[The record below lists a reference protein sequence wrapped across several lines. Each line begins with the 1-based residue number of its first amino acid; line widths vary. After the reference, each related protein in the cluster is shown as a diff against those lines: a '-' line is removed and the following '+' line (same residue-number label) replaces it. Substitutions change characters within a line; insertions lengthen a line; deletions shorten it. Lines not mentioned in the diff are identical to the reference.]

1 MANVTIRDVAKK
13 AGVGVGTVSRV
24 LNRNP
29 AVREA
34 TRLKVLAAIEELE
47 FTPSP
52 IARRLSL
59 GKTMTVAVIAPF
71 FVRPSY
77 VERFRGLDAV
87 FAESEYDFI
96 LYNVETTTRRDHY
109 FRELGRSDKVDGLLI
124 MSLVPTD
131 NTVESFINA
140 GIPTVL
146 VDATHPRLSH
156 IIVDDFKG
164 GYKATKH
171 LIDLGHQKI
180 GYLSDLMYE
189 NPFNFQP
196 VIDRYKGYR
205 QALADANIP
214 FRPEYHRQGE
224 LSRRASK
231 ILAAEMLTLPN
242 PPTAIFAYSDI
253 QAFGVLRA
261 AEELGINVPG
271 SLSVIGYD
279 DIETA
284 EYLHLTTI
292 QQQLLESG
300 RKGAS
305 LLLEEIN
312 NPPQQP
318 REIVLPTKLIKRYTT
333 ASLSKHTQI
342 TEITLA
348 TGKS

>member
-1 MANVTIRDVAKK
+1 MASVTIRDVAKK

-34 TRLKVLAAIEELE
+34 TRQKVLDAIEELE

-71 FVRPSY
+71 FVRASY
-77 VERFRGLDAV
+77 VERFRGLDKV
-87 FAESEYDFI
+87 LAESEYDFV
-96 LYNVETTTRRDHY
+96 LYNVETTARRDHY
-109 FRELGRSDKVDGLLI
+109 FRELARNDRVDGLLI
-124 MSLVPTD
+124 MSLSPPDPVVD
-131 NTVESFINA
+131 SFVSA

-156 IIVDDFKG
+156 IIVDDVEG

-171 LIDLGHQKI
+171 LIALGHRKI
-180 GYLSDLMYE
+180 AYLSDHMHE

-205 QALADANIP
+205 KALAEEDIP

-224 LSRRASK
+224 LSRRAAK
-231 ILAAEMLTLPN
+231 IVAKELLTLPD
-242 PPTAIFAYSDI
+242 PPTAVFAYSDT

-261 AEELGINVPG
+261 AEELGISVPEDV
-271 SLSVIGYD
+271 SVIGYD
-279 DIETA
+279 DIEIT

-292 QQQLLESG
+292 RQELFQSG
-300 RKGAS
+300 QRGAK

-312 NPPQQP
+312 DPTTPPQKVILST
-318 REIVLPTKLIKRYTT
+318 ELIQRKTT
-333 ASLSKHTQI
+333 AKVKQV
-342 TEITLA
+342 
-348 TGKS
+348 

>member
-1 MANVTIRDVAKK
+1 MASVTIRDVAKK

-29 AVREA
+29 AVRET

-71 FVRPSY
+71 FVRASY
-77 VERFRGLDAV
+77 VERFRGLDKV
-87 FAESEYDFI
+87 LAESEYDFV
-96 LYNVETTTRRDHY
+96 LYNVETTARRDRY
-109 FRELGRSDKVDGLLI
+109 FRELARNDRVDGLLI
-124 MSLVPTD
+124 MSLAPTD
-131 NTVESFINA
+131 HTVDTFINA

-156 IIVDDFKG
+156 IIIDDLEG
-164 GYKATKH
+164 GYQATKH
-171 LIDLGHQKI
+171 LIDLGHHKI
-180 GYLSDLMYE
+180 AYLSDHMHE

-205 QALADANIP
+205 KALAEADIP
-214 FRPEYHRQGE
+214 FCPEYHRQGE
-224 LSRRASK
+224 LSRRAAK
-231 ILAAEMLTLPN
+231 QLARDLLTLPD
-242 PPTAIFAYSDI
+242 PPTAIFAYSDT

-261 AEELGINVPG
+261 AEELDINVPG
-271 SLSVIGYD
+271 DVSVIGYD
-279 DIETA
+279 DIEIT

-292 QQQLLESG
+292 RQKLFQSG
-300 RKGAS
+300 QRGAK

-312 NPPQQP
+312 DPAAQPQK
-318 REIVLPTKLIKRYTT
+318 IILPTELIQRKTT
-333 ASLSKHTQI
+333 AKV
-342 TEITLA
+342 
-348 TGKS
+348 K

>member
-1 MANVTIRDVAKK
+1 MASVTIRDVAKK

-29 AVREA
+29 AVRET
-34 TRLKVLAAIEELE
+34 TRRKVLAAIEELE

-77 VERFRGLDAV
+77 VERLRGLDTI

-96 LYNVETTTRRDHY
+96 LYNVETTSRRDRY
-109 FRELGRSDKVDGLLI
+109 FREMARSDRVDGLLI

-131 NTVESFINA
+131 NTVESFMNA

-146 VDATHPRLSH
+146 VDAVHPRLSH
-156 IIVDDFKG
+156 IIIDDLKG
-164 GYKATKH
+164 GYQATKH
-171 LIDLGHQKI
+171 LIDLGHRKI
-180 GYLSDLMYE
+180 GYLSDHMYE

-205 QALADANIP
+205 QALNEAGIP
-214 FRPEYHRQGE
+214 FYPEYHRQSE
-224 LSRRASK
+224 LSRRAAK
-231 ILAAEMLTLPN
+231 KVAKEILSLPD
-242 PPTAIFAYSDI
+242 PPTAIFAYSDT

-261 AEELGINVPG
+261 AEELGISVPDD
-271 SLSVIGYD
+271 LSVIGYD
-279 DIETA
+279 DIEIS

-292 QQQLLESG
+292 RQQLFQSG
-300 RKGAS
+300 VEGAKQ
-305 LLLEEIN
+305 LLEEIDTQHIE
-312 NPPQQP
+312 PT
-318 REIVLPTKLIKRYTT
+318 EIVLPTELITRKTT
-333 ASLSKHTQI
+333 TPLASS
-342 TEITLA
+342 
-348 TGKS
+348 

>member
-1 MANVTIRDVAKK
+1 MASVTIRDVAKK

-34 TRLKVLAAIEELE
+34 TRRKVLAAIEELE

-77 VERFRGLDAV
+77 VERLRGLDTV

-96 LYNVETTTRRDHY
+96 LYNVETTARRDRY
-109 FRELGRSDKVDGLLI
+109 FREIVRSDRVDGLLI

-131 NTVESFINA
+131 NTVESFMNA

-146 VDATHPRLSH
+146 VDAVHPRLSH
-156 IIVDDFKG
+156 IIIDDQKG

-171 LIDLGHQKI
+171 LIDLGHHKI
-180 GYLSDLMYE
+180 GYLSDHMYE

-205 QALADANIP
+205 QALEEADIP
-214 FRPEYHRQGE
+214 FHPEYHRQSE
-224 LSRRASK
+224 LSRRVAK
-231 ILAAEMLTLPN
+231 KVAKEMLTLPD
-242 PPTAIFAYSDI
+242 PPTAIFAYSDT

-261 AEELGINVPG
+261 AEELGITVPED
-271 SLSVIGYD
+271 LSVIGYD
-279 DIETA
+279 DIEIT

-292 QQQLLESG
+292 RQQLFQSG
-300 RKGAS
+300 VEGAK
-305 LLLEEIN
+305 LLLEEIDIQH
-312 NPPQQP
+312 PEP
-318 REIVLPTKLIKRYTT
+318 REIVLPTELVLRKTT
-333 ASLSKHTQI
+333 AP
-342 TEITLA
+342 LA
-348 TGKS
+348 TS